1 VQKQRHEIRVLG
13 LSSIHTDMKALWMF
27 SCELRGNVTYKYHL
41 IGKKM
46 DMK

>member
-1 VQKQRHEIRVLG
+1 
-13 LSSIHTDMKALWMF
+13 MF
-27 SCELRGNVTYKYHL
+27 SCGLHGNVTYKYHW